1 MKNKFIFISIL
12 LIWSIG
18 LLFFALNQYI
28 HNTFGLN
35 LIQYYKD
42 SKPLTKSELAY
53 LEKKGEINF
62 VSDKNAPPFTYVDAA
77 DGQYKGLTLDYAN
90 ALSMVL
96 GIKVNYIPKEWDE
109 AVSSLESGAADVC
122 DMFSSPEREQR
133 FSFSNSIY
141 LIRGIIATGKDSDI
155 DSFGDLSGKRVAVP
169 SGDYAVEYVEQRS
182 KTVTIVKT
190 NDVASA
196 LELLL
201 DHQVDAV
208 IGDEPVIFHLLKQK
222 KAENKINILSPMLY
236 EKDVSLA
243 VGKDDA
249 VLLDVL
255 NKGIFRLKQQN
266 LVQNIQQKWFGLSAS
281 ISKNQIPSRLLLGIS
296 FVVYSLVIIIAV
308 SMIHSHNLKTQVR
321 KRTKDLYKSRQD
333 IQMIIDALS
342 AYLVVISTDGTITN
356 ANNAFCSWVETEKT
370 RVIGSRHSEFA
381 FISHIFN
388 TCEIDN
394 IRDEIRIKERLKY
407 KEKYFLTSVLWLAD
421 NEQMLI
427 VADDITDQV
436 ANQQQLLQDNKMI
449 AIGQLAAGVAHE
461 IRNPLGN
468 IRNYNYILKNR
479 LSYNDPT
486 VEQCFSIIES
496 SVEKAGDIIN
506 NLLNFSRI
514 EDSGWQSRNLR
525 ELIDSIIYLERKEL
539 EGRNIEIEINCSSSL
554 VVSTKP
560 ESMNHIL
567 LNLISNS
574 KDAMPDGGKI
584 TITCLAEQSVLYM
597 YFADNGTGMEEEIAE
612 QVFNPFFTTKKKG
625 TGLGLYILYNEV
637 VKIGGTV
644 KVESFPG
651 KGTVFRFRF
660 ADRED
665 RNNG

>member
-1 MKNKFIFISIL
+1 MKNKFIFITIL

-18 LLFFALNQYI
+18 LLSFAVNQYV
-28 HNTFGLN
+28 HNTFGLS
-35 LIQYYKD
+35 LIQYYKN

-53 LEKKGEINF
+53 LSKKGEINF
-62 VSDKNAPPFTYVDAA
+62 VSDKNAPPFTFVDTA
-77 DGQYKGLTLDYAN
+77 DNQYKGLTLDYAN

-96 GIKVNYIPKEWDE
+96 GTKINYIPKEWDE

-122 DMFSSPEREQR
+122 DMFPSPEREKY

-141 LIRGIIATGKDSDI
+141 LIRGIIATGKTSNI
-155 DSFGDLSGKRVAVP
+155 DSFSDLSGKRVAIP
-169 SGDYAVEYVEQRS
+169 SGDYAIEYVEQRS
-182 KTVTIVKT
+182 KTITIVRT

-201 DHQVDAV
+201 DNQVDAV
-208 IGDEPVIFHLLKQK
+208 IGDEPVIFYLLKQR
-222 KAENKINILSPMLY
+222 KAESQINILSPMLY
-236 EKDVSLA
+236 EKDVCLA
-243 VGKDDA
+243 VGSDEE
-249 VLLDVL
+249 VLLSVL

-266 LVQNIQQKWFGLSAS
+266 LVQNIQQKWFGLSSS
-281 ISKNQIPSRLLLGIS
+281 ISKNQIPGRLLLGIS
-296 FVVYSLVIIIAV
+296 FVIYSLFIIIAV
-308 SMIHSHNLKTQVR
+308 SMIHSYNLKTQVR

-333 IQMIIDALS
+333 IQMIIDGLS
-342 AYLVVISTDGTITN
+342 AYLVVISTDGIITN
-356 ANNAFCSWVETEKT
+356 ANNAFCNWVESEKA
-370 RVIGSRHSEFA
+370 RVIGKRQNEFD
-381 FISHIFN
+381 FIRHIFE
-388 TCEIDN
+388 TYEIVD
-394 IRDEIRIKERLKY
+394 IRNEIRIKERLKY
-407 KEKYFLTSVLWLAD
+407 KEKYFLISILWLAD

-427 VADDITDQV
+427 AADDVTDQV

-479 LSYNDPT
+479 LEYNDPT
-486 VEQCFSIIES
+486 VEQCFDIIES
-496 SVEKAGDIIN
+496 SVEKAGDIIG

-514 EDSGWQSRNLR
+514 EDSGWQRRNLK
-525 ELIDSIIYLERKEL
+525 ELVDSILYLERKEL
-539 EGRNIEIEINCSSSL
+539 AERNIEIEVNCSSSL

-574 KDAMPDGGKI
+574 MDAMPSEGKI
-584 TITCLAEQSVLYM
+584 TITCLMEQGVLYM
-597 YFADNGTGMEEEIAE
+597 YFADNGIGMEEEIAE
-612 QVFNPFFTTKKKG
+612 QIFNPFFTTKKKG

-637 VKIGGTV
+637 VKMGGMV
-644 KVESFPG
+644 NVESFPG
-651 KGTVFRFRF
+651 RGTVFRFRF
-660 ADRED
+660 ANGED